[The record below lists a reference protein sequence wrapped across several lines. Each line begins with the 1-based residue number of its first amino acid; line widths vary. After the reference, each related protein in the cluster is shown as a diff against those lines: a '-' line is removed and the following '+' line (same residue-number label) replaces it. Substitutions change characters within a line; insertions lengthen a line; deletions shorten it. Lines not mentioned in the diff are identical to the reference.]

1 MNFDWT
7 YISAIIASTLRT
19 CTPIMLCALAAA
31 ICSKAA
37 VFNIAMEGCLLIS
50 AFFSIVVNYYT
61 QGNVLLSILVGIIS
75 SVLVCFILS
84 IVIVKLNCSAV
95 VAGMAVNTLSNGLT
109 IYLMYIFF
117 HKKGLI
123 SDPIMKGLTKI
134 TPLFDQ
140 TFPQL
145 AQCFYGLTI
154 IDYLSWFI
162 AIGIHIFLY
171 KTVMG
176 FHVRSIGINQE
187 AARSLGVN
195 VDRVK
200 ITVMTLSGILCGLA
214 GVLLSMGSV
223 TLFIQGI
230 SSGKGYI
237 AMTAN
242 NLGGSNPIAVALSS
256 LFFGICQAV
265 GSFLQQTSLKGQI
278 TSSIPYV
285 MTIVASIVSSLWVS
299 HKQEKKLKKS
309 MRVASEV
316 FDD

>member
-1 MNFDWT
+1 MSFEWS

-19 CTPIMLCALAAA
+19 CSPILLCALAAA

-37 VFNIAMEGCLLIS
+37 VFNIAMEGYLMIS
-50 AFFSIVVNYYT
+50 AFFSILANYYSS
-61 QGNVLLSILVGIIS
+61 GNVLLAVLSGVAS
-75 SVLVCFILS
+75 SVIVCYLLS
-84 IVIVKLNCSAV
+84 LVIVKMKCSPV

-134 TPLFDQ
+134 TPFFDNVL
-140 TFPQL
+140 PEL
-145 AQCFYGLTI
+145 SKCFYGLTI
-154 IDYLSWFI
+154 LDYLTWVI
-162 AIGIHIFLY
+162 VILIHVFLY
-171 KTVMG
+171 KTVAG
-176 FHVRSIGINQE
+176 FHVRSIGINEE
-187 AARSLGVN
+187 AAKSLGVN
-195 VDRVK
+195 VDKTK
-200 ITVMTLSGILCGLA
+200 IIVMTLSGILCGLA

-242 NLGGSNPIAVALSS
+242 NLGASNPIAVAISS

-278 TSSIPYV
+278 TSSIPYA
-285 MTIVASIVSSLWVS
+285 MTIVASIVSSLCA
-299 HKQEKKLKKS
+299 QKKLEAKKKKS
-309 MRVASEV
+309 MVEISH
-316 FDD
+316 D

>member
-1 MNFDWT
+1 MSFEWT

-19 CTPIMLCALAAA
+19 CSPILLCALAAA
-31 ICSKAA
+31 VCSKAGI
-37 VFNIAMEGCLLIS
+37 FNIAMEGCLMIS
-50 AFFSIVVNYYT
+50 AFFSIVANFYSG
-61 QGNVLLSILVGIIS
+61 GNVLLAVLAGVAS
-75 SVLVCFILS
+75 SVIVCFLLS
-84 IVIVKLNCSAV
+84 VIIVKMKCSPV

-109 IYLMYIFF
+109 TYLMYIFF

-134 TPLFDQ
+134 TPFFDKAL
-140 TFPQL
+140 PGL
-145 AQCFYGLTI
+145 SSCFYGLTI
-154 IDYLSWFI
+154 LDYLTWI
-162 AIGIHIFLY
+162 IVILIHIFLY

-176 FHVRSIGINQE
+176 FHVRSVGINE
-187 AARSLGVN
+187 DAAKSLGIK
-195 VDRVK
+195 VDRTK
-200 ITVMTLSGILCGLA
+200 IIVMTLSGILCGLA

-242 NLGGSNPIAVALSS
+242 NLGAGNPIAVALSS

-278 TSSIPYV
+278 TSLFL
-285 MTIVASIVSSLWVS
+285 TL
-299 HKQEKKLKKS
+299 
-309 MRVASEV
+309 
-316 FDD
+316 